1 MCKEIRSEAF
11 HIVHSIW
18 NLCHVALILLLKKRI
33 NGSNEIFSPLKWV
46 SKVFFIV
53 EKKERK
59 YVEMKYNVAVVDQ

>member
-18 NLCHVALILLLKKRI
+18 NLCHVALI
-33 NGSNEIFSPLKWV
+33 